1 MNISK
6 SQVEQLLRPINRNRV
21 KTLDGMA
28 HLEAWDVRAM
38 LIRIFGFGGFSL
50 DLVDLALIHDQETS
64 TRAGKAARKVAYRAT
79 VTLTIHDLG
88 CTYTEAAV
96 GESVMPEF
104 KWGDAHDMAI
114 KTAESQALKRCAVN
128 LGDQFGLSLY
138 NGGSTNAVIVAIV
151 GDESGAKLPEP
162 TEPVAS
168 EPVVNHDDSDDTP
181 DAAPPTQAEA
191 GSQEIAVEAVNWE
204 EVARNIAALGAIF
217 DTNERMKAL
226 TEQTTYVT
234 ANGGKDIAVQGKS
247 GPVTVGAILDMA
259 LSGAFLPKEA

>member
-1 MNISK
+1 MNLSNNQI
-6 SQVEQLLRPINRNRV
+6 EQLLKPINRNRV

-50 DLVDLALIHDQETS
+50 DLVDLALIHDLETS

-114 KTAESQALKRCAVN
+114 KTAESQALKRCSVN

-138 NGGSTNAVIVAIV
+138 NGGSMNAVIVAV
-151 GDESGAKLPEP
+151 VAEGSGNLPEQDEPVKSEPVPNHDDPEP
-162 TEPVAS
+162 TDAPAFVEPEGSPPVTPS
-168 EPVVNHDDSDDTP
+168 ESID
-181 DAAPPTQAEA
+181 
-191 GSQEIAVEAVNWE
+191 WE
-204 EVARNIAALGAIF
+204 EVARNIAALGAIT

-234 ANGGKDIAVQGKS
+234 ANGGKDIAVKGKN
-247 GPVTVGAILDMA
+247 GPVTIGAVLDMA
-259 LSGAFLPKEA
+259 LSGAFVPKGA